1 MGQRGPLRQPFSKRG
16 LQQSVQPPTAGDAS
30 VIPMPDWLPKK
41 THAAWDKILGD
52 LCAAGVPLKPADAPA
67 LGMYV
72 LSLHLAQESAKA
84 SERERKNSDRALRFA
99 QLAARFGR
107 DALAWSAAIGGT
119 PGARARM
126 SVPVNQEPAGMDDLE
141 RALCN

>member
-1 MGQRGPLRQPFSKRG
+1 MSEG
-16 LQQSVQPPTAGDAS
+16 LSVPKAGNPAL
-30 VIPMPDWLPKK
+30 IPMPAWLPAK
-41 THAAWDKILGD
+41 THGDWDKILLD

-72 LSLHLAQESAKA
+72 LSLHLAQQTARA
-84 SERERKNSDRALRFA
+84 SERERKNSDRALKFA

-126 SVPVNQEPAGMDDLE
+126 SVPANPEPDYDEELE
-141 RALCN
+141 RLLCGPSNNGVNS